1 MRCNGLPRAH
11 WGSRSGG
18 DYAIRSGGGPH
29 RAGTGHAPVPG
40 SATPSGPEHADKVVH
55 ALLFA
60 ALAAASRYAL
70 LTPRITV
77 LWLAAFAVITEI
89 LQGVLPIGR
98 HGSVWDLCADM
109 VGVAIGLAAQSAIM
123 RSRSRV

>member
-1 MRCNGLPRAH
+1 MR
-11 WGSRSGG
+11 SV
-18 DYAIRSGGGPH
+18 
-29 RAGTGHAPVPG
+29 PVAALTVLALVMLLSPA

-123 RSRSRV
+123 RSRSNV